1 MGTARGVEIELT
13 YRRGTH
19 LTARA
24 RCVHAE
30 QEKHPEGKEANGLL
44 SSDQLI
50 YEVFRDAIAI
60 NLYMLNGKSTA
71 KYEGA
76 CAGVTR

>member
-1 MGTARGVEIELT
+1 MGTARGVEVELA

-30 QEKHPEGKEANGLL
+30 REKHPEDKEANGLL
-44 SSDQLI
+44 SSDRLI
-50 YEVFRDAIAI
+50 YEVFRDAITI
-60 NLYMLNGKSTA
+60 NLYILNGKSTA

-76 CAGVTR
+76 STGEVR